1 MNGKTLKNALST
13 ITKESMTNGTMG
25 ELWEDLPDF
34 IAGSDWVDEIVD
46 IAHTAADWLSD
57 DEEYTED
64 TVTDNSIHIADS
76 EVENYHVNI
85 NKRVQALSLWAYPE
99 LDDEVAEFFSGEVN
113 PSLTDLNSHYLFCA
127 MQGLAYRILSYAYAT
142 AEALEEANA

>member
-13 ITKESMTNGTMG
+13 ITHESMTNGTMG

-46 IAHTAADWLSD
+46 MARTAADWLSD
-57 DEEYTED
+57 DEDYTED
-64 TVTDNSIHIADS
+64 TVTDNSIHLADS
-76 EVENYHVNI
+76 EVEDYHSNI

-99 LDDEVAEFFSGEVN
+99 LDSEVSEFFGGEVN

-127 MQGLAYRILSYAYAT
+127 MQGLAYRILAYAYAT